1 MASSSRATVA
11 AAAGL
16 TLLGGAAFV
25 SAPTGRA
32 GNLRA
37 TVSAATPAFAPVS
50 GPEAS
55 SVASMAVASAA
66 VATCF
71 ASRKAAANAKHQLVA
86 LSAFEN
92 ELGVQA
98 PVGFWDPAGF
108 AADGSTENFAR
119 RRQTELKHGRISML
133 ATMGYITPEI
143 TGKFPGYLSPSAGLK
158 FADVPNGLAAIS
170 KVPAAG
176 WGQILAYMAF
186 CEVSQ
191 DQSAGTPAAAGDFG
205 FKVLTASDP
214 EAKKTKL
221 AAELANGRL
230 AMMAIIGMFFQD
242 GLTGSAWGDWAN
254 YTASPLR
261 AFENELGVQA
271 PVGFWDPAGFTADGS
286 TENFARRR
294 QTELKH
300 GRISMLATMGY
311 ITPEITGKLPGYLSP
326 SAGLKFADVP
336 NGLAA
341 ISKVPAA
348 GWGQILAYM
357 AFCEV
362 SQDQSAGTPA
372 AAGDFGFKVLT
383 ASDPE
388 AKKTKLAAELA
399 NGRLAMM
406 AIIGMFFQ
414 DGLTGSAWGDWANY
428 TASPLRAFENELGV
442 QAPVGFW
449 DPAGFTA
456 DGSTENFARRRQ
468 TELKHGRISML
479 ATMGYITPEITG
491 KLPGYLSPSAGL
503 KFADVPNGLAAISK
517 VPAAGWGQIL
527 AYMAFCE
534 VSQDQSAGTPAA
546 AGDFGFKVLTASDP
560 EAKKT
565 KLAAELANGRL
576 AMMAIIGM
584 FFQDGLTGSA
594 WGDWA
599 NYTASPLRAFENELG
614 VQAPVGFWDPA
625 GFTADGSTENF
636 ARRRQ
641 TELKHGRI
649 SMLATMG
656 YITPEITGKLPGY
669 LSPSAGLKFAD
680 VPNGLAAIS
689 KVPAAGWGQILA
701 YMAFCEVSQDQS
713 AGTPAAAGD
722 FGFKVL
728 TASDPEAKKTK
739 LAAELANGRLAMMA
753 IIGMFFQDGLTGS
766 AWGDWANYTASPL
779 RAFENELGVQ
789 APVGFWD
796 PAGFTADGS
805 TENFARRRQTELKHG
820 RISMLATMGYI
831 TPEITGKLPGYLSPS
846 AGLKFAD
853 VPNGL
858 AAISKVPAAGW
869 GQILAYMAFCE
880 VSQDQS
886 AGTPAAAGDFGFK
899 VLTASDPEAKK
910 TKLAAELANGRLA
923 MMAIIGMFFQD
934 GLTGSA
940 WGDWANYT
948 ASPLRAFENELGVQ
962 APVGFWDP
970 AGFTAD
976 GSTENFARRR
986 QTELKHGRISM
997 LATMGYITPEITGKL
1012 PGYLSPSAGL
1022 KFADVPNGLA
1032 AISKVPAAGWGQ
1044 ILAYMAFCE
1053 VSQDQ
1058 SAGTPAAA
1066 GDFGFKVLT
1075 ASDPE
1080 AKKTKLAAELAN
1092 GRLAMMAIIGM
1103 FFQDGLTGSAWGDWA
1118 NYTAS
1123 PLRAFENELGVQAP
1137 VGFWDP
1143 AGFTADGST
1152 ENFARRRQTELKHGR
1167 ISMLATM
1174 GYITPE
1180 ITGKLPGYL
1189 SPSAG
1194 LKFADVP
1201 NGLAAIS
1208 KVPAAGWGQ
1217 ILAYMAF
1224 CEVSQD
1230 QSAGTPAAAGDF
1242 GFKVLTASDPEA
1254 KKTKLAAELANGRL
1268 AMMAIIGMFFQ
1279 DGLTGSAWGD
1289 WANYTASPLRAFEN
1303 ELGVQA
1309 PVGFWDPAGF
1319 TADGSTENFARRRQT
1334 ELKHGRISM
1343 LATMGYIT
1351 PEITGKFPGYLSP
1364 SAGLKFADVPNGLA
1378 AISKVPAAGWGQIL
1392 AYMAFCEVSQDQS
1405 AGTPAAAGDF
1415 GFKVLTASDPEAK
1428 KTKLAAELANG
1439 RLAMMA
1445 IIGMFFQ
1452 DGLTGSAWGDWAN
1465 YTASPLRAFEN
1476 ELGVQAPVGFWDP
1489 AGFTADGSTENF
1501 ARRRQTE
1508 LKHGRISMLAT
1519 MGYITPEITGKFP
1532 GYLSPSAGLKFADV
1546 PNGLAAIS
1554 KVPAAGWGQILA
1566 YMAYCE
1572 VSQDQSAGTPA
1583 AAGDFGFKVLTAS
1596 DPEAKKTKLAA
1607 ELANGRLA
1615 MMAII
1620 GMFFQD
1626 GLTGSAWGDW
1636 ANYTASPLRAFENEL
1651 GVQAP
1656 VGFWD
1661 PAGFTADGSTEN
1673 FARRRQTELKHGRI
1687 SMLATMGYIT
1697 PEITGKLP
1705 GYLSPSAGLKFAD
1718 VPNGLAAISKVPAA
1732 GWGQILAY
1740 MAYCEVSQ
1748 DQSAGTPAAAGDF
1761 GFKVLTA
1768 SDPEAKKTKLAA
1780 ELANG
1785 RLAMMAIIGMFFQD
1799 GLTGSA
1805 WGDWANYTASPLR
1818 AFENELGVQ
1827 APVGFWDPAGF
1838 TADGS
1843 TENFARRRQTELK
1856 HGRISMLATMG
1867 YITPEITGKFPG
1879 YLSPSAGLK
1888 FADVPNGLAAI
1899 SKVPAAGWGQILAYM
1914 AYCEVSQDQSAGTP
1928 AAAGDFGFKV
1938 LTASDPEEAPGV
1950 TGPTTPPRR
1959 CAPSRMSLGC
1969 RLLWDSGI
1977 PPDLRQMA
1985 APRTLRA
1992 DARRS

>member
-1 MASSSRATVA
+1 
-11 AAAGL
+11 
-16 TLLGGAAFV
+16 
-25 SAPTGRA
+25 
-32 GNLRA
+32 
-37 TVSAATPAFAPVS
+37 
-50 GPEAS
+50 
-55 SVASMAVASAA
+55 
-66 VATCF
+66 
-71 ASRKAAANAKHQLVA
+71 
-86 LSAFEN
+86 
-92 ELGVQA
+92 
-98 PVGFWDPAGF
+98 
-108 AADGSTENFAR
+108 
-119 RRQTELKHGRISML
+119 
-133 ATMGYITPEI
+133 
-143 TGKFPGYLSPSAGLK
+143 
-158 FADVPNGLAAIS
+158 
-170 KVPAAG
+170 
-176 WGQILAYMAF
+176 
-186 CEVSQ
+186 
-191 DQSAGTPAAAGDFG
+191 
-205 FKVLTASDP
+205 
-214 EAKKTKL
+214 
-221 AAELANGRL
+221 
-230 AMMAIIGMFFQD
+230 
-242 GLTGSAWGDWAN
+242 
-254 YTASPLR
+254 
-261 AFENELGVQA
+261 
-271 PVGFWDPAGFTADGS
+271 
-286 TENFARRR
+286 
-294 QTELKH
+294 
-300 GRISMLATMGY
+300 MGY

-1143 AGFTADGST
+1143 AGFAADGST

-1289 WANYTASPLRAFEN
+1289 WANYTASPLRARE
-1303 ELGVQA
+1303 
-1309 PVGFWDPAGF
+1309 
-1319 TADGSTENFARRRQT
+1319 
-1334 ELKHGRISM
+1334 
-1343 LATMGYIT
+1343 
-1351 PEITGKFPGYLSP
+1351 
-1364 SAGLKFADVPNGLA
+1364 
-1378 AISKVPAAGWGQIL
+1378 
-1392 AYMAFCEVSQDQS
+1392 C
-1405 AGTPAAAGDF
+1405 
-1415 GFKVLTASDPEAK
+1415 
-1428 KTKLAAELANG
+1428 
-1439 RLAMMA
+1439 
-1445 IIGMFFQ
+1445 
-1452 DGLTGSAWGDWAN
+1452 
-1465 YTASPLRAFEN
+1465 
-1476 ELGVQAPVGFWDP
+1476 
-1489 AGFTADGSTENF
+1489 
-1501 ARRRQTE
+1501 
-1508 LKHGRISMLAT
+1508 
-1519 MGYITPEITGKFP
+1519 
-1532 GYLSPSAGLKFADV
+1532 
-1546 PNGLAAIS
+1546 
-1554 KVPAAGWGQILA
+1554 
-1566 YMAYCE
+1566 
-1572 VSQDQSAGTPA
+1572 
-1583 AAGDFGFKVLTAS
+1583 
-1596 DPEAKKTKLAA
+1596 
-1607 ELANGRLA
+1607 
-1615 MMAII
+1615 
-1620 GMFFQD
+1620 
-1626 GLTGSAWGDW
+1626 
-1636 ANYTASPLRAFENEL
+1636 
-1651 GVQAP
+1651 
-1656 VGFWD
+1656 
-1661 PAGFTADGSTEN
+1661 
-1673 FARRRQTELKHGRI
+1673 
-1687 SMLATMGYIT
+1687 
-1697 PEITGKLP
+1697 
-1705 GYLSPSAGLKFAD
+1705 
-1718 VPNGLAAISKVPAA
+1718 
-1732 GWGQILAY
+1732 
-1740 MAYCEVSQ
+1740 
-1748 DQSAGTPAAAGDF
+1748 
-1761 GFKVLTA
+1761 
-1768 SDPEAKKTKLAA
+1768 
-1780 ELANG
+1780 
-1785 RLAMMAIIGMFFQD
+1785 
-1799 GLTGSA
+1799 
-1805 WGDWANYTASPLR
+1805 
-1818 AFENELGVQ
+1818 
-1827 APVGFWDPAGF
+1827 
-1838 TADGS
+1838 
-1843 TENFARRRQTELK
+1843 
-1856 HGRISMLATMG
+1856 
-1867 YITPEITGKFPG
+1867 
-1879 YLSPSAGLK
+1879 
-1888 FADVPNGLAAI
+1888 
-1899 SKVPAAGWGQILAYM
+1899 
-1914 AYCEVSQDQSAGTP
+1914 
-1928 AAAGDFGFKV
+1928 
-1938 LTASDPEEAPGV
+1938 
-1950 TGPTTPPRR
+1950 
-1959 CAPSRMSLGC
+1959 
-1969 RLLWDSGI
+1969 
-1977 PPDLRQMA
+1977 
-1985 APRTLRA
+1985 
-1992 DARRS
+1992 

>member
-1279 DGLTGSAWGD
+1279 AQKAFLDAQLWDGLTGSAWGD
-1289 WANYTASPLRAFEN
+1289 WANYTASPLRA
-1303 ELGVQA
+1303 
-1309 PVGFWDPAGF
+1309 
-1319 TADGSTENFARRRQT
+1319 T
-1334 ELKHGRISM
+1334 
-1343 LATMGYIT
+1343 
-1351 PEITGKFPGYLSP
+1351 
-1364 SAGLKFADVPNGLA
+1364 
-1378 AISKVPAAGWGQIL
+1378 
-1392 AYMAFCEVSQDQS
+1392 SQ
-1405 AGTPAAAGDF
+1405 
-1415 GFKVLTASDPEAK
+1415 
-1428 KTKLAAELANG
+1428 
-1439 RLAMMA
+1439 
-1445 IIGMFFQ
+1445 
-1452 DGLTGSAWGDWAN
+1452 
-1465 YTASPLRAFEN
+1465 
-1476 ELGVQAPVGFWDP
+1476 
-1489 AGFTADGSTENF
+1489 
-1501 ARRRQTE
+1501 
-1508 LKHGRISMLAT
+1508 
-1519 MGYITPEITGKFP
+1519 
-1532 GYLSPSAGLKFADV
+1532 
-1546 PNGLAAIS
+1546 
-1554 KVPAAGWGQILA
+1554 
-1566 YMAYCE
+1566 
-1572 VSQDQSAGTPA
+1572 
-1583 AAGDFGFKVLTAS
+1583 
-1596 DPEAKKTKLAA
+1596 
-1607 ELANGRLA
+1607 
-1615 MMAII
+1615 
-1620 GMFFQD
+1620 
-1626 GLTGSAWGDW
+1626 
-1636 ANYTASPLRAFENEL
+1636 
-1651 GVQAP
+1651 
-1656 VGFWD
+1656 
-1661 PAGFTADGSTEN
+1661 
-1673 FARRRQTELKHGRI
+1673 
-1687 SMLATMGYIT
+1687 
-1697 PEITGKLP
+1697 
-1705 GYLSPSAGLKFAD
+1705 
-1718 VPNGLAAISKVPAA
+1718 
-1732 GWGQILAY
+1732 
-1740 MAYCEVSQ
+1740 
-1748 DQSAGTPAAAGDF
+1748 
-1761 GFKVLTA
+1761 
-1768 SDPEAKKTKLAA
+1768 
-1780 ELANG
+1780 
-1785 RLAMMAIIGMFFQD
+1785 
-1799 GLTGSA
+1799 
-1805 WGDWANYTASPLR
+1805 
-1818 AFENELGVQ
+1818 
-1827 APVGFWDPAGF
+1827 
-1838 TADGS
+1838 
-1843 TENFARRRQTELK
+1843 
-1856 HGRISMLATMG
+1856 
-1867 YITPEITGKFPG
+1867 
-1879 YLSPSAGLK
+1879 
-1888 FADVPNGLAAI
+1888 
-1899 SKVPAAGWGQILAYM
+1899 
-1914 AYCEVSQDQSAGTP
+1914 
-1928 AAAGDFGFKV
+1928 
-1938 LTASDPEEAPGV
+1938 
-1950 TGPTTPPRR
+1950 
-1959 CAPSRMSLGC
+1959 
-1969 RLLWDSGI
+1969 
-1977 PPDLRQMA
+1977 
-1985 APRTLRA
+1985 
-1992 DARRS
+1992 

>member
-1 MASSSRATVA
+1 
-11 AAAGL
+11 
-16 TLLGGAAFV
+16 
-25 SAPTGRA
+25 
-32 GNLRA
+32 
-37 TVSAATPAFAPVS
+37 
-50 GPEAS
+50 
-55 SVASMAVASAA
+55 
-66 VATCF
+66 
-71 ASRKAAANAKHQLVA
+71 
-86 LSAFEN
+86 
-92 ELGVQA
+92 
-98 PVGFWDPAGF
+98 
-108 AADGSTENFAR
+108 
-119 RRQTELKHGRISML
+119 
-133 ATMGYITPEI
+133 MGYITPEI

-254 YTASPLR
+254 YSASPLR

-311 ITPEITGKLPGYLSP
+311 ITPEITGK
-326 SAGLKFADVP
+326 F
-336 NGLAA
+336 
-341 ISKVPAA
+341 
-348 GWGQILAYM
+348 
-357 AFCEV
+357 
-362 SQDQSAGTPA
+362 
-372 AAGDFGFKVLT
+372 
-383 ASDPE
+383 
-388 AKKTKLAAELA
+388 
-399 NGRLAMM
+399 
-406 AIIGMFFQ
+406 
-414 DGLTGSAWGDWANY
+414 
-428 TASPLRAFENELGV
+428 
-442 QAPVGFW
+442 
-449 DPAGFTA
+449 
-456 DGSTENFARRRQ
+456 
-468 TELKHGRISML
+468 
-479 ATMGYITPEITG
+479 
-491 KLPGYLSPSAGL
+491 
-503 KFADVPNGLAAISK
+503 
-517 VPAAGWGQIL
+517 
-527 AYMAFCE
+527 
-534 VSQDQSAGTPAA
+534 
-546 AGDFGFKVLTASDP
+546 
-560 EAKKT
+560 
-565 KLAAELANGRL
+565 
-576 AMMAIIGM
+576 
-584 FFQDGLTGSA
+584 
-594 WGDWA
+594 
-599 NYTASPLRAFENELG
+599 
-614 VQAPVGFWDPA
+614 
-625 GFTADGSTENF
+625 
-636 ARRRQ
+636 
-641 TELKHGRI
+641 
-649 SMLATMG
+649 
-656 YITPEITGKLPGY
+656 
-669 LSPSAGLKFAD
+669 
-680 VPNGLAAIS
+680 
-689 KVPAAGWGQILA
+689 
-701 YMAFCEVSQDQS
+701 
-713 AGTPAAAGD
+713 
-722 FGFKVL
+722 
-728 TASDPEAKKTK
+728 
-739 LAAELANGRLAMMA
+739 
-753 IIGMFFQDGLTGS
+753 
-766 AWGDWANYTASPL
+766 
-779 RAFENELGVQ
+779 
-789 APVGFWD
+789 
-796 PAGFTADGS
+796 
-805 TENFARRRQTELKHG
+805 
-820 RISMLATMGYI
+820 
-831 TPEITGKLPGYLSPS
+831 
-846 AGLKFAD
+846 
-853 VPNGL
+853 
-858 AAISKVPAAGW
+858 
-869 GQILAYMAFCE
+869 
-880 VSQDQS
+880 
-886 AGTPAAAGDFGFK
+886 
-899 VLTASDPEAKK
+899 
-910 TKLAAELANGRLA
+910 
-923 MMAIIGMFFQD
+923 
-934 GLTGSA
+934 
-940 WGDWANYT
+940 
-948 ASPLRAFENELGVQ
+948 
-962 APVGFWDP
+962 
-970 AGFTAD
+970 
-976 GSTENFARRR
+976 
-986 QTELKHGRISM
+986 
-997 LATMGYITPEITGKL
+997 
-1012 PGYLSPSAGL
+1012 
-1022 KFADVPNGLA
+1022 
-1032 AISKVPAAGWGQ
+1032 
-1044 ILAYMAFCE
+1044 
-1053 VSQDQ
+1053 
-1058 SAGTPAAA
+1058 
-1066 GDFGFKVLT
+1066 
-1075 ASDPE
+1075 
-1080 AKKTKLAAELAN
+1080 
-1092 GRLAMMAIIGM
+1092 
-1103 FFQDGLTGSAWGDWA
+1103 
-1118 NYTAS
+1118 
-1123 PLRAFENELGVQAP
+1123 
-1137 VGFWDP
+1137 
-1143 AGFTADGST
+1143 
-1152 ENFARRRQTELKHGR
+1152 
-1167 ISMLATM
+1167 
-1174 GYITPE
+1174 
-1180 ITGKLPGYL
+1180 PGYL

-1566 YMAYCE
+1566 YMA
-1572 VSQDQSAGTPA
+1572 
-1583 AAGDFGFKVLTAS
+1583 F
-1596 DPEAKKTKLAA
+1596 
-1607 ELANGRLA
+1607 
-1615 MMAII
+1615 
-1620 GMFFQD
+1620 
-1626 GLTGSAWGDW
+1626 
-1636 ANYTASPLRAFENEL
+1636 
-1651 GVQAP
+1651 
-1656 VGFWD
+1656 
-1661 PAGFTADGSTEN
+1661 
-1673 FARRRQTELKHGRI
+1673 
-1687 SMLATMGYIT
+1687 
-1697 PEITGKLP
+1697 
-1705 GYLSPSAGLKFAD
+1705 
-1718 VPNGLAAISKVPAA
+1718 
-1732 GWGQILAY
+1732 
-1740 MAYCEVSQ
+1740 CEVSQ

-1914 AYCEVSQDQSAGTP
+1914 AFCEVSQDQSAGTP

-1938 LTASDPEEAPGV
+1938 LTASDPEAKKTKLAAELANGRLAMMAIIGMFFQDGL
-1950 TGPTTPPRR
+1950 TGSAWGDWANYTASP
-1959 CAPSRMSLGC
+1959 
-1969 RLLWDSGI
+1969 
-1977 PPDLRQMA
+1977 
-1985 APRTLRA
+1985 LRA
-1992 DARRS
+1992 EGKM

>member
-1 MASSSRATVA
+1 
-11 AAAGL
+11 
-16 TLLGGAAFV
+16 
-25 SAPTGRA
+25 
-32 GNLRA
+32 
-37 TVSAATPAFAPVS
+37 
-50 GPEAS
+50 
-55 SVASMAVASAA
+55 
-66 VATCF
+66 
-71 ASRKAAANAKHQLVA
+71 
-86 LSAFEN
+86 
-92 ELGVQA
+92 
-98 PVGFWDPAGF
+98 
-108 AADGSTENFAR
+108 
-119 RRQTELKHGRISML
+119 
-133 ATMGYITPEI
+133 
-143 TGKFPGYLSPSAGLK
+143 
-158 FADVPNGLAAIS
+158 
-170 KVPAAG
+170 
-176 WGQILAYMAF
+176 MAF

-311 ITPEITGKLPGYLSP
+311 ITPEITGK
-326 SAGLKFADVP
+326 F
-336 NGLAA
+336 
-341 ISKVPAA
+341 
-348 GWGQILAYM
+348 
-357 AFCEV
+357 
-362 SQDQSAGTPA
+362 
-372 AAGDFGFKVLT
+372 
-383 ASDPE
+383 
-388 AKKTKLAAELA
+388 
-399 NGRLAMM
+399 
-406 AIIGMFFQ
+406 
-414 DGLTGSAWGDWANY
+414 
-428 TASPLRAFENELGV
+428 
-442 QAPVGFW
+442 
-449 DPAGFTA
+449 
-456 DGSTENFARRRQ
+456 
-468 TELKHGRISML
+468 
-479 ATMGYITPEITG
+479 
-491 KLPGYLSPSAGL
+491 
-503 KFADVPNGLAAISK
+503 
-517 VPAAGWGQIL
+517 
-527 AYMAFCE
+527 
-534 VSQDQSAGTPAA
+534 
-546 AGDFGFKVLTASDP
+546 
-560 EAKKT
+560 
-565 KLAAELANGRL
+565 
-576 AMMAIIGM
+576 
-584 FFQDGLTGSA
+584 
-594 WGDWA
+594 
-599 NYTASPLRAFENELG
+599 
-614 VQAPVGFWDPA
+614 
-625 GFTADGSTENF
+625 
-636 ARRRQ
+636 
-641 TELKHGRI
+641 
-649 SMLATMG
+649 
-656 YITPEITGKLPGY
+656 
-669 LSPSAGLKFAD
+669 
-680 VPNGLAAIS
+680 
-689 KVPAAGWGQILA
+689 
-701 YMAFCEVSQDQS
+701 
-713 AGTPAAAGD
+713 
-722 FGFKVL
+722 
-728 TASDPEAKKTK
+728 
-739 LAAELANGRLAMMA
+739 
-753 IIGMFFQDGLTGS
+753 
-766 AWGDWANYTASPL
+766 
-779 RAFENELGVQ
+779 
-789 APVGFWD
+789 
-796 PAGFTADGS
+796 
-805 TENFARRRQTELKHG
+805 
-820 RISMLATMGYI
+820 
-831 TPEITGKLPGYLSPS
+831 
-846 AGLKFAD
+846 
-853 VPNGL
+853 
-858 AAISKVPAAGW
+858 
-869 GQILAYMAFCE
+869 
-880 VSQDQS
+880 
-886 AGTPAAAGDFGFK
+886 
-899 VLTASDPEAKK
+899 
-910 TKLAAELANGRLA
+910 
-923 MMAIIGMFFQD
+923 
-934 GLTGSA
+934 
-940 WGDWANYT
+940 
-948 ASPLRAFENELGVQ
+948 
-962 APVGFWDP
+962 
-970 AGFTAD
+970 
-976 GSTENFARRR
+976 
-986 QTELKHGRISM
+986 
-997 LATMGYITPEITGKL
+997 
-1012 PGYLSPSAGL
+1012 
-1022 KFADVPNGLA
+1022 
-1032 AISKVPAAGWGQ
+1032 
-1044 ILAYMAFCE
+1044 
-1053 VSQDQ
+1053 
-1058 SAGTPAAA
+1058 
-1066 GDFGFKVLT
+1066 
-1075 ASDPE
+1075 
-1080 AKKTKLAAELAN
+1080 
-1092 GRLAMMAIIGM
+1092 
-1103 FFQDGLTGSAWGDWA
+1103 
-1118 NYTAS
+1118 
-1123 PLRAFENELGVQAP
+1123 
-1137 VGFWDP
+1137 
-1143 AGFTADGST
+1143 
-1152 ENFARRRQTELKHGR
+1152 
-1167 ISMLATM
+1167 
-1174 GYITPE
+1174 
-1180 ITGKLPGYL
+1180 PGYL

-1566 YMAYCE
+1566 YMA
-1572 VSQDQSAGTPA
+1572 
-1583 AAGDFGFKVLTAS
+1583 F
-1596 DPEAKKTKLAA
+1596 
-1607 ELANGRLA
+1607 
-1615 MMAII
+1615 
-1620 GMFFQD
+1620 
-1626 GLTGSAWGDW
+1626 
-1636 ANYTASPLRAFENEL
+1636 
-1651 GVQAP
+1651 
-1656 VGFWD
+1656 
-1661 PAGFTADGSTEN
+1661 
-1673 FARRRQTELKHGRI
+1673 
-1687 SMLATMGYIT
+1687 
-1697 PEITGKLP
+1697 
-1705 GYLSPSAGLKFAD
+1705 
-1718 VPNGLAAISKVPAA
+1718 
-1732 GWGQILAY
+1732 
-1740 MAYCEVSQ
+1740 CEVSQ

-1914 AYCEVSQDQSAGTP
+1914 AFCEVSQDQSAGTP

-1938 LTASDPEEAPGV
+1938 LTASDPEAKKTKLAAELANGRLAMMAIIGMFFQDGL
-1950 TGPTTPPRR
+1950 TGSAWGDWANYTASP
-1959 CAPSRMSLGC
+1959 
-1969 RLLWDSGI
+1969 
-1977 PPDLRQMA
+1977 
-1985 APRTLRA
+1985 LRA
-1992 DARRS
+1992 FENELGVQAPVGFWDPAGFTADGSTENFARRRQTELKHGRISMLATMGYITPEITGKFPGYLSPSAGLKFADVPNGLAAISKVPAAGWGQILAYMAFCEVSQDQSAGTPAAAGDFGFKVLTASDPEAKKTKLAAELANGRLAMMAIIGMFFQDGLTGSAWGDWANYTASPLRAAREM

>member
-1 MASSSRATVA
+1 MASSSRAAVA
-11 AAAGL
+11 SAAGAA
-16 TLLGGAAFV
+16 LLGGAAFV
-25 SAPTGRA
+25 SAPTTRT

-37 TVSAATPAFAPVS
+37 TASVATPSAPVS
-50 GPEAS
+50 GLEAS
-55 SVASMAVASAA
+55 SVAGLAVAGVA
-66 VATCF
+66 VAGCF
-71 ASRKAAANAKHQLVA
+71 GRRAITTSAKHQLVA
-86 LSAFEN
+86 L
-92 ELGVQA
+92 
-98 PVGFWDPAGF
+98 
-108 AADGSTENFAR
+108 T
-119 RRQTELKHGRISML
+119 
-133 ATMGYITPEI
+133 
-143 TGKFPGYLSPSAGLK
+143 
-158 FADVPNGLAAIS
+158 
-170 KVPAAG
+170 
-176 WGQILAYMAF
+176 
-186 CEVSQ
+186 
-191 DQSAGTPAAAGDFG
+191 
-205 FKVLTASDP
+205 
-214 EAKKTKL
+214 
-221 AAELANGRL
+221 
-230 AMMAIIGMFFQD
+230 
-242 GLTGSAWGDWAN
+242 
-254 YTASPLR
+254 

-970 AGFTAD
+970 AGFAAD

-1123 PLRAFENELGVQAP
+1123 PLRARE
-1137 VGFWDP
+1137 
-1143 AGFTADGST
+1143 
-1152 ENFARRRQTELKHGR
+1152 
-1167 ISMLATM
+1167 
-1174 GYITPE
+1174 
-1180 ITGKLPGYL
+1180 
-1189 SPSAG
+1189 
-1194 LKFADVP
+1194 
-1201 NGLAAIS
+1201 
-1208 KVPAAGWGQ
+1208 
-1217 ILAYMAF
+1217 
-1224 CEVSQD
+1224 C
-1230 QSAGTPAAAGDF
+1230 
-1242 GFKVLTASDPEA
+1242 
-1254 KKTKLAAELANGRL
+1254 
-1268 AMMAIIGMFFQ
+1268 
-1279 DGLTGSAWGD
+1279 
-1289 WANYTASPLRAFEN
+1289 
-1303 ELGVQA
+1303 
-1309 PVGFWDPAGF
+1309 
-1319 TADGSTENFARRRQT
+1319 
-1334 ELKHGRISM
+1334 
-1343 LATMGYIT
+1343 
-1351 PEITGKFPGYLSP
+1351 
-1364 SAGLKFADVPNGLA
+1364 
-1378 AISKVPAAGWGQIL
+1378 
-1392 AYMAFCEVSQDQS
+1392 
-1405 AGTPAAAGDF
+1405 
-1415 GFKVLTASDPEAK
+1415 
-1428 KTKLAAELANG
+1428 
-1439 RLAMMA
+1439 
-1445 IIGMFFQ
+1445 
-1452 DGLTGSAWGDWAN
+1452 
-1465 YTASPLRAFEN
+1465 
-1476 ELGVQAPVGFWDP
+1476 
-1489 AGFTADGSTENF
+1489 
-1501 ARRRQTE
+1501 
-1508 LKHGRISMLAT
+1508 
-1519 MGYITPEITGKFP
+1519 
-1532 GYLSPSAGLKFADV
+1532 
-1546 PNGLAAIS
+1546 
-1554 KVPAAGWGQILA
+1554 
-1566 YMAYCE
+1566 
-1572 VSQDQSAGTPA
+1572 
-1583 AAGDFGFKVLTAS
+1583 
-1596 DPEAKKTKLAA
+1596 
-1607 ELANGRLA
+1607 
-1615 MMAII
+1615 
-1620 GMFFQD
+1620 
-1626 GLTGSAWGDW
+1626 
-1636 ANYTASPLRAFENEL
+1636 
-1651 GVQAP
+1651 
-1656 VGFWD
+1656 
-1661 PAGFTADGSTEN
+1661 
-1673 FARRRQTELKHGRI
+1673 
-1687 SMLATMGYIT
+1687 
-1697 PEITGKLP
+1697 
-1705 GYLSPSAGLKFAD
+1705 
-1718 VPNGLAAISKVPAA
+1718 
-1732 GWGQILAY
+1732 
-1740 MAYCEVSQ
+1740 
-1748 DQSAGTPAAAGDF
+1748 
-1761 GFKVLTA
+1761 
-1768 SDPEAKKTKLAA
+1768 
-1780 ELANG
+1780 
-1785 RLAMMAIIGMFFQD
+1785 
-1799 GLTGSA
+1799 
-1805 WGDWANYTASPLR
+1805 
-1818 AFENELGVQ
+1818 
-1827 APVGFWDPAGF
+1827 
-1838 TADGS
+1838 
-1843 TENFARRRQTELK
+1843 
-1856 HGRISMLATMG
+1856 
-1867 YITPEITGKFPG
+1867 
-1879 YLSPSAGLK
+1879 
-1888 FADVPNGLAAI
+1888 
-1899 SKVPAAGWGQILAYM
+1899 
-1914 AYCEVSQDQSAGTP
+1914 
-1928 AAAGDFGFKV
+1928 
-1938 LTASDPEEAPGV
+1938 
-1950 TGPTTPPRR
+1950 
-1959 CAPSRMSLGC
+1959 
-1969 RLLWDSGI
+1969 
-1977 PPDLRQMA
+1977 
-1985 APRTLRA
+1985 
-1992 DARRS
+1992 

>member
-1 MASSSRATVA
+1 MASASRAAVA
-11 AAAGL
+11 SAAGVA
-16 TLLGGAAFV
+16 LLGGAAFV
-25 SAPTGRA
+25 STAPSART

-37 TVSAATPAFAPVS
+37 TVSAATPTSSAS
-50 GPEAS
+50 GLEANN
-55 SVASMAVASAA
+55 VACMAVASAA

-71 ASRKAAANAKHQLVA
+71 ASRKATAANAKHQLVA
-86 LSAFEN
+86 LTAFEN

-108 AADGSTENFAR
+108 TADGSTENFARRRQTELKHGRISMLATMGYITPEITGKFPGYLSPSAGLKFADVPNGLAAISKVPAAGWGQILAYMAFCEVSQDQSAGTPAAAGDFGFKVLTASDPEAKKTKLAAELANGRLAMMAIIGMFFQDGLTGSAWGDWANYTASPLRAFENELGVQAPVGFWDPAGFTADGSTENFARRRQTELKHGRISMLATMGYITPEITGKFPGYLSPSAGLKFADVPNGLAAISKVPAAGWGQILAYMAFCEVSQDQSAGTPAAAGDFGFKVLTASDPEAKKTKLAAELANGRLAMMAIIGMFFQDGLTGSAWGDWANYTASPLRAFENELGVQAPVGFWDPAGFTADGSTENFAR

-728 TASDPEAKKTK
+728 TASDPE
-739 LAAELANGRLAMMA
+739 
-753 IIGMFFQDGLTGS
+753 DGLTGS

-779 RAFENELGVQ
+779 RGTQ
-789 APVGFWD
+789 A
-796 PAGFTADGS
+796 
-805 TENFARRRQTELKHG
+805 E
-820 RISMLATMGYI
+820 M
-831 TPEITGKLPGYLSPS
+831 
-846 AGLKFAD
+846 
-853 VPNGL
+853 
-858 AAISKVPAAGW
+858 
-869 GQILAYMAFCE
+869 
-880 VSQDQS
+880 
-886 AGTPAAAGDFGFK
+886 
-899 VLTASDPEAKK
+899 
-910 TKLAAELANGRLA
+910 
-923 MMAIIGMFFQD
+923 
-934 GLTGSA
+934 
-940 WGDWANYT
+940 
-948 ASPLRAFENELGVQ
+948 
-962 APVGFWDP
+962 
-970 AGFTAD
+970 
-976 GSTENFARRR
+976 
-986 QTELKHGRISM
+986 
-997 LATMGYITPEITGKL
+997 
-1012 PGYLSPSAGL
+1012 
-1022 KFADVPNGLA
+1022 
-1032 AISKVPAAGWGQ
+1032 
-1044 ILAYMAFCE
+1044 
-1053 VSQDQ
+1053 
-1058 SAGTPAAA
+1058 
-1066 GDFGFKVLT
+1066 
-1075 ASDPE
+1075 
-1080 AKKTKLAAELAN
+1080 
-1092 GRLAMMAIIGM
+1092 
-1103 FFQDGLTGSAWGDWA
+1103 
-1118 NYTAS
+1118 
-1123 PLRAFENELGVQAP
+1123 
-1137 VGFWDP
+1137 
-1143 AGFTADGST
+1143 
-1152 ENFARRRQTELKHGR
+1152 
-1167 ISMLATM
+1167 
-1174 GYITPE
+1174 
-1180 ITGKLPGYL
+1180 
-1189 SPSAG
+1189 
-1194 LKFADVP
+1194 
-1201 NGLAAIS
+1201 
-1208 KVPAAGWGQ
+1208 
-1217 ILAYMAF
+1217 
-1224 CEVSQD
+1224 
-1230 QSAGTPAAAGDF
+1230 
-1242 GFKVLTASDPEA
+1242 
-1254 KKTKLAAELANGRL
+1254 
-1268 AMMAIIGMFFQ
+1268 
-1279 DGLTGSAWGD
+1279 
-1289 WANYTASPLRAFEN
+1289 
-1303 ELGVQA
+1303 
-1309 PVGFWDPAGF
+1309 
-1319 TADGSTENFARRRQT
+1319 
-1334 ELKHGRISM
+1334 
-1343 LATMGYIT
+1343 
-1351 PEITGKFPGYLSP
+1351 
-1364 SAGLKFADVPNGLA
+1364 
-1378 AISKVPAAGWGQIL
+1378 
-1392 AYMAFCEVSQDQS
+1392 
-1405 AGTPAAAGDF
+1405 
-1415 GFKVLTASDPEAK
+1415 
-1428 KTKLAAELANG
+1428 
-1439 RLAMMA
+1439 
-1445 IIGMFFQ
+1445 
-1452 DGLTGSAWGDWAN
+1452 
-1465 YTASPLRAFEN
+1465 
-1476 ELGVQAPVGFWDP
+1476 
-1489 AGFTADGSTENF
+1489 
-1501 ARRRQTE
+1501 
-1508 LKHGRISMLAT
+1508 
-1519 MGYITPEITGKFP
+1519 
-1532 GYLSPSAGLKFADV
+1532 
-1546 PNGLAAIS
+1546 
-1554 KVPAAGWGQILA
+1554 
-1566 YMAYCE
+1566 
-1572 VSQDQSAGTPA
+1572 
-1583 AAGDFGFKVLTAS
+1583 
-1596 DPEAKKTKLAA
+1596 
-1607 ELANGRLA
+1607 
-1615 MMAII
+1615 
-1620 GMFFQD
+1620 
-1626 GLTGSAWGDW
+1626 
-1636 ANYTASPLRAFENEL
+1636 
-1651 GVQAP
+1651 
-1656 VGFWD
+1656 
-1661 PAGFTADGSTEN
+1661 
-1673 FARRRQTELKHGRI
+1673 
-1687 SMLATMGYIT
+1687 
-1697 PEITGKLP
+1697 
-1705 GYLSPSAGLKFAD
+1705 
-1718 VPNGLAAISKVPAA
+1718 
-1732 GWGQILAY
+1732 
-1740 MAYCEVSQ
+1740 
-1748 DQSAGTPAAAGDF
+1748 
-1761 GFKVLTA
+1761 
-1768 SDPEAKKTKLAA
+1768 
-1780 ELANG
+1780 
-1785 RLAMMAIIGMFFQD
+1785 
-1799 GLTGSA
+1799 
-1805 WGDWANYTASPLR
+1805 
-1818 AFENELGVQ
+1818 
-1827 APVGFWDPAGF
+1827 
-1838 TADGS
+1838 
-1843 TENFARRRQTELK
+1843 
-1856 HGRISMLATMG
+1856 
-1867 YITPEITGKFPG
+1867 
-1879 YLSPSAGLK
+1879 
-1888 FADVPNGLAAI
+1888 
-1899 SKVPAAGWGQILAYM
+1899 
-1914 AYCEVSQDQSAGTP
+1914 
-1928 AAAGDFGFKV
+1928 
-1938 LTASDPEEAPGV
+1938 
-1950 TGPTTPPRR
+1950 
-1959 CAPSRMSLGC
+1959 
-1969 RLLWDSGI
+1969 
-1977 PPDLRQMA
+1977 
-1985 APRTLRA
+1985 
-1992 DARRS
+1992 

>member
-1 MASSSRATVA
+1 MGR
-11 AAAGL
+11 
-16 TLLGGAAFV
+16 LGQ
-25 SAPTGRA
+25 
-32 GNLRA
+32 LHCL
-37 TVSAATPAFAPVS
+37 AFA
-50 GPEAS
+50 
-55 SVASMAVASAA
+55 
-66 VATCF
+66 
-71 ASRKAAANAKHQLVA
+71 L
-86 LSAFEN
+86 
-92 ELGVQA
+92 
-98 PVGFWDPAGF
+98 
-108 AADGSTENFAR
+108 
-119 RRQTELKHGRISML
+119 
-133 ATMGYITPEI
+133 
-143 TGKFPGYLSPSAGLK
+143 
-158 FADVPNGLAAIS
+158 
-170 KVPAAG
+170 
-176 WGQILAYMAF
+176 
-186 CEVSQ
+186 
-191 DQSAGTPAAAGDFG
+191 
-205 FKVLTASDP
+205 
-214 EAKKTKL
+214 
-221 AAELANGRL
+221 
-230 AMMAIIGMFFQD
+230 
-242 GLTGSAWGDWAN
+242 
-254 YTASPLR
+254 
-261 AFENELGVQA
+261 
-271 PVGFWDPAGFTADGS
+271 S

-491 KLPGYLSPSAGL
+491 K
-503 KFADVPNGLAAISK
+503 F
-517 VPAAGWGQIL
+517 
-527 AYMAFCE
+527 
-534 VSQDQSAGTPAA
+534 
-546 AGDFGFKVLTASDP
+546 
-560 EAKKT
+560 
-565 KLAAELANGRL
+565 
-576 AMMAIIGM
+576 
-584 FFQDGLTGSA
+584 
-594 WGDWA
+594 
-599 NYTASPLRAFENELG
+599 
-614 VQAPVGFWDPA
+614 
-625 GFTADGSTENF
+625 
-636 ARRRQ
+636 
-641 TELKHGRI
+641 
-649 SMLATMG
+649 
-656 YITPEITGKLPGY
+656 
-669 LSPSAGLKFAD
+669 
-680 VPNGLAAIS
+680 
-689 KVPAAGWGQILA
+689 
-701 YMAFCEVSQDQS
+701 
-713 AGTPAAAGD
+713 
-722 FGFKVL
+722 
-728 TASDPEAKKTK
+728 
-739 LAAELANGRLAMMA
+739 
-753 IIGMFFQDGLTGS
+753 
-766 AWGDWANYTASPL
+766 
-779 RAFENELGVQ
+779 
-789 APVGFWD
+789 
-796 PAGFTADGS
+796 
-805 TENFARRRQTELKHG
+805 
-820 RISMLATMGYI
+820 
-831 TPEITGKLPGYLSPS
+831 
-846 AGLKFAD
+846 
-853 VPNGL
+853 
-858 AAISKVPAAGW
+858 
-869 GQILAYMAFCE
+869 
-880 VSQDQS
+880 
-886 AGTPAAAGDFGFK
+886 
-899 VLTASDPEAKK
+899 
-910 TKLAAELANGRLA
+910 
-923 MMAIIGMFFQD
+923 
-934 GLTGSA
+934 
-940 WGDWANYT
+940 
-948 ASPLRAFENELGVQ
+948 
-962 APVGFWDP
+962 
-970 AGFTAD
+970 
-976 GSTENFARRR
+976 
-986 QTELKHGRISM
+986 
-997 LATMGYITPEITGKL
+997 

-1566 YMAYCE
+1566 YMA
-1572 VSQDQSAGTPA
+1572 
-1583 AAGDFGFKVLTAS
+1583 F
-1596 DPEAKKTKLAA
+1596 
-1607 ELANGRLA
+1607 
-1615 MMAII
+1615 
-1620 GMFFQD
+1620 
-1626 GLTGSAWGDW
+1626 
-1636 ANYTASPLRAFENEL
+1636 
-1651 GVQAP
+1651 
-1656 VGFWD
+1656 
-1661 PAGFTADGSTEN
+1661 
-1673 FARRRQTELKHGRI
+1673 
-1687 SMLATMGYIT
+1687 
-1697 PEITGKLP
+1697 
-1705 GYLSPSAGLKFAD
+1705 
-1718 VPNGLAAISKVPAA
+1718 
-1732 GWGQILAY
+1732 
-1740 MAYCEVSQ
+1740 CEVSQ

-1914 AYCEVSQDQSAGTP
+1914 AFCEVSQDQSAGTP

-1938 LTASDPEEAPGV
+1938 LTASDPEAKKTKLAAELANGRLAMMAIIGMFFQDGL
-1950 TGPTTPPRR
+1950 TGSAWGDWANYTASP
-1959 CAPSRMSLGC
+1959 
-1969 RLLWDSGI
+1969 
-1977 PPDLRQMA
+1977 
-1985 APRTLRA
+1985 LRA
-1992 DARRS
+1992 FENELGVQAPVGFWDPAGFTADGSTENFARRRQTELKHGRISMLATMGYITPEITGKFPGYLSPSAGLKFADVPNGLAAISKVPAAGWGQILAYMAFCEVSQDQSAGTPAAAGDFGFKVLTASDPEAKKTKLAAELANGRLAMMAIIGMFFQDGLTGSAWGDWANYTASPLRAFENELGVQAPVGFWDPAGFTADGSTENFARRRQTELKHGRISMLATMGYITPEITGKFPGYLSPSAGLKFADVPNGLAAISKVPAAGWGQILAYMAFCEVSQDQSAGTPAAAGDFGFKVLTASDPEAKKTKLAAELANGRLAMMAIIGMFFQDGLTGSAWGDWANYTASPLRAFENELGVQAPVGFWDPAGFTADGSTENFARRRQTELKHGRISMLATMGYITPEITGKFPGYLSPSAGLKFADVPNGLAAISKVPAAGWGQILAYMAFCEVSQDQSAGTPAAAGDFGFKVLTASDPEAKKTKLAAELANGRLAMMAIIGMFFQDGLTGSAWGDWANYTASPLR